1 MLVGIIA
8 DSHDHLPNITKA
20 IDFFIAEGVE
30 KIIHCG
36 DYVAPFVIR
45 AMKAL
50 ETTNIEAIGVFGN
63 NDGERGGLHKILGK
77 TLKIFGEFHELEL
90 NNHKIAIYHGTD
102 ARILHSIIHSQDYE
116 LVLTG
121 HTHEVKIEKYQKT
134 LIVNPGETCGYLTG
148 NPTCAVIDLSTQIL
162 TVESVTIVNLSEL

>member
-1 MLVGIIA
+1 MKIGVLS
-8 DSHDHLPNITKA
+8 DSHDHMSNITKT
-20 IDFFIAEGVE
+20 IDFFITEGVE

-36 DYVAPFVIR
+36 DYVAPFVVR

-50 ETTNIEAIGVFGN
+50 ESTNIEAVGVFGN

-77 TLKIFGEFHELEL
+77 TLKIFGEFHEMEL
-90 NNHKIAIYHGTD
+90 NGHRIAIYHGTD
-102 ARILHSIIHSQDYE
+102 ARILQNIIHSQDYA

-134 LIVNPGETCGYLTG
+134 LIINPGEACGYLSGT
-148 NPTCAVIDLSTQIL
+148 PTCAVIDLSTKIL
-162 TVESVTIVNLSEL
+162 TPESVTIINLSNL